1 MDWRGWVG
9 GDLFLIDLPVWL
21 NLNDESSCDREWL
34 WFSSCHLIGL
44 IMFLGIG

>member
-1 MDWRGWVG
+1 MGRGHGMVGG

-34 WFSSCHLIGL
+34 GRLKSPFDQFNNVS
-44 IMFLGIG
+44 

>member
-1 MDWRGWVG
+1 MVG

-34 WFSSCHLIGL
+34 GSQVAI
-44 IMFLGIG
+44 